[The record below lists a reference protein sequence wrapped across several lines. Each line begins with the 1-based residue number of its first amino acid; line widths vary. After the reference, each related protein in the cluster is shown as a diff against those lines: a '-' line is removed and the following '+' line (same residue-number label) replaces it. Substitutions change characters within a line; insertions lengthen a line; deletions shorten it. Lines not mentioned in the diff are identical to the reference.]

1 MQMAARLVRPEGI
14 AVLALLA
21 ALEGAV
27 LLLGGLLLL
36 VFSGLVGG
44 IFSAIGGT
52 IAGFLVVSAIFTFM
66 VAYGY
71 WNGFGWA
78 WWVGLILAIIGAIR
92 AILTVPLGVISLV
105 INGLII
111 YYLTR
116 PYVQEYF
123 GRSRPL
129 TPPPPTPYTAAS
141 LEKTFVTCRSCGA
154 ANDLTANFCKACG
167 VQLRPERP

>member
-1 MQMAARLVRPEGI
+1 MAPTLVRPGGI

-21 ALEGAV
+21 ALEGTV

-44 IFSAIGGT
+44 IFSAIGGI
-52 IAGFLVVSAIFTFM
+52 IAGFLVVSAIFSFM

-78 WWVGLILAIIGAIR
+78 WWVGLVLAIIGAIR

-129 TPPPPTPYTAAS
+129 TPPSPTPYTTAS
-141 LEKTFVTCRSCGA
+141 LEKALVTCRYCGA
-154 ANDLTANFCKACG
+154 ANDLSANFCRSCG
-167 VQLRPERP
+167 VQLRSEGP